1 MDMKRFLLLF
11 FLMPLGVLYVQG
23 QVGVWALDSIVMKDL
38 NKSEG
43 AKSVSKENIAPEL
56 FFDCPMEFEI
66 QSDQVSVK
74 LIDGKIFNNITYYLD
89 NDNLIVSILPSKK
102 STYKI
107 KVEQDLIILNQKM
120 EFVEYT
126 YIYKSKK

>member
-126 YIYKSKK
+126 YLYKSKK